1 VTFFMG
7 RLEPDTGRVAYVNAG
22 HNPPIVVRADGSLDT
37 LTTGGVVLGLFDG
50 GEYEQATTRLGPG
63 DVLVVFSDGV
73 TETWNRD
80 DVEFGDA
87 RLAELVR
94 QGRQMDA
101 AALQAEIL
109 RELDRFSQGTKATD
123 DRTLIV
129 IKRN

>member
-1 VTFFMG
+1 
-7 RLEPDTGRVAYVNAG
+7 
-22 HNPPIVVRADGSLDT
+22 
-37 LTTGGVVLGLFDG
+37 
-50 GEYEQATTRLGPG
+50 
-63 DVLVVFSDGV
+63 V

-80 DVEFGDA
+80 DEEFGDA

-94 QGRQMDA
+94 QGRHLDA
-101 AALQAEIL
+101 ATLEGEIL